1 MPRDMVLFVVFRDDF
16 EGLEMSRTEL
26 EAFDA
31 LGRRLLV

>member
-1 MPRDMVLFVVFRDDF
+1 MVLFTVFRDDF
-16 EGLEMSRTEL
+16 GDLEMSRTQL